1 MFNLFNIISFSTAQ
15 TDDDG
20 LTVYSTFNF
29 IEFGEQQGQILNTST
44 LEFTVPSDTW
54 NLTNIELNFTDIRFK
69 RNIYGIEDEI
79 RGPTK
84 PLDKQ
89 EKAYAVQINITEPT
103 EIYAAH
109 IHGLVAKTATTTDIY
124 VQINGY
130 DSVSDQPNNTIY
142 GSTLINITSE
152 SKWHIQNFSSP
163 ISLQVGYYYLVIN
176 GSEMLPSD
184 AAKYYWG
191 YNDINPKNPNF
202 WTWVHL
208 GGVWINGITGEP
220 FLYKLDQKIL
230 TEFYPDEINMTAQIG
245 ETNYPIS
252 NGIALGSGSLNANL
266 TFPIQAE
273 NFTVAFH
280 HNKSHSLIFNT
291 SFNLKLRN
299 SINTPASAL
308 INGSSDIEWSLE
320 PPILRSF
327 QHYSVEFTYPSSWE
341 NITVFRKTGLTWDNM
356 NSEIILIELSNKI
369 FLPNSTILEGAT
381 WRVTATSPNIDFS
394 LDFPEREWNPGQTI
408 QFTVFA
414 PTVDG
419 NLTFVVIN
427 TDGFEEHYEVKPVL
441 LAETH
446 FNYTIPTYPVEGEWT
461 AKIYW
466 NNSTAAGFQNKQFQ
480 VDVIVIPFTL
490 PLWLII
496 LIVVGVS
503 AGLSVISVVSY
514 RSYKKMSAKRIEKE
528 QKTTSECIDA
538 LNLDYM
544 MVTDKKSGLNVYTQ
558 NFSGREIDAELIS
571 GFLQAIHTF
580 GIELMRV
587 EDRSQTIRLEY
598 RGSIIL
604 MSEFVNLRL
613 MLLMKESPSRFF
625 LYSIEELAYD
635 IYKNYGDNI
644 DEFNGDIAPFKGIE
658 DLLKRHINPHFIYP
672 LKLSEIDK
680 FSKVRI
686 GQNERELVNKAV
698 HLMKTENK
706 DYFYAHSLLPEEEC
720 SPKDVESFLNLIDK
734 EIFKLAEDDREKRE
748 ERRERRRR
756 EEEKREERKERERE
770 SKENRE

>member
-1 MFNLFNIISFSTAQ
+1 MNGQNCF
-15 TDDDG
+15 
-20 LTVYSTFNF
+20 YSAFNF
-29 IEFGEQQGQILNTST
+29 IEFGEQQGQILNTSN
-44 LEFTVPSDTW
+44 LEFTIPPDTW
-54 NLTNIELNFTDIRFK
+54 NLTNIELNFTDIKFK
-69 RNIYGIEDEI
+69 RNIYGIEDEV

-89 EKAYAVQINITEPT
+89 EKAYAVQINVTEPT
-103 EIYAAH
+103 EIYGAH
-109 IHGLVAKTATTTDIY
+109 IYGLVAKTATTTDIY

-152 SKWHIQNFSSP
+152 STWHIQNFSSP

-202 WTWVHL
+202 YTWVHL
-208 GGVWINGITGEP
+208 GGFWTNGITGEP

-252 NGIALGSGSLNANL
+252 NGIAFGSGSLNANL
-266 TFPIQAE
+266 TFSVQAE
-273 NFTVAFH
+273 NFTVPIH
-280 HNKSHSLIFNT
+280 HNKPHNLIFNT
-291 SFNLKLRN
+291 SFNLKLQN
-299 SINTPASAL
+299 SYNTPASAF
-308 INGSSDIEWSLE
+308 INGSSEIEWSLE
-320 PPILRSF
+320 PDIQRSF
-327 QHYSVEFTYPSSWE
+327 KNYSVEFSYPSSWQ
-341 NITVFRKTGLTWDNM
+341 NITVFRKTGLTWDNL
-356 NSEIILIELSNKI
+356 NSDIILDELSNKI
-369 FLPNSTILEGAT
+369 FLPNSTILDGAT
-381 WRVTATSPNIDFS
+381 WRVTATSPNINFT
-394 LDFPEREWNPGQTI
+394 LYFPDKEWLTEEI
-408 QFTVFA
+408 LQFYVYA
-414 PTVDG
+414 PIIEG
-419 NLTFVVIN
+419 NLTFALIN
-427 TDGFEEHYEVKPVL
+427 PNGFEDNKTVKAVVS
-441 LAETH
+441 AETL
-446 FNYTIPTYPVEGEWT
+446 FQYPIPSTAIEGIYI

-466 NNSTAAGFQNKQFQ
+466 NNNTDAGFKSEQFE
-480 VDVIVIPFTL
+480 VEKIPPPPPPPL
-490 PLWLII
+490 PAWVII
-496 LIVVGVS
+496 LIVAGVS
-503 AGLSVISVVSY
+503 VGLSVISVVSY
-514 RSYKKMSAKRIEKE
+514 RTYKKMSAKRIEKE

-635 IYKNYGDNI
+635 IYKNYGDDI

-658 DLLKRHINPHFIYP
+658 DLLKRHVNPHFIYP

-680 FSKVRI
+680 FSNVRI

-706 DYFYAHSLLPEEEC
+706 DYFYAHSLLPEQEC

-748 ERRERRRR
+748 ERRERRRK
-756 EEEKREERKERERE
+756 EEEKRDEREERERE